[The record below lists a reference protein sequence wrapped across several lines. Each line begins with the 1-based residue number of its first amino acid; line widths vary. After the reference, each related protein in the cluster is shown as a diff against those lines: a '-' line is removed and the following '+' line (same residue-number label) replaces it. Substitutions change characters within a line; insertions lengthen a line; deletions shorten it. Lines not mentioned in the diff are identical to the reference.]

1 MGGRR
6 RTPARATGPRC
17 RGVHQVFTC
26 PIDRRLRLCTRVGTQ
41 HLFVVACRRSCVL
54 PDASGLGGA
63 ASAGGAMR
71 VRAACAACGCGCCCG
86 GVCAAAV
93 AVAGARG
100 VEGARVAAAW
110 CARRARRGREAG
122 FLSHLRAGCARV
134 PLFLCSRCRR
144 CRRRPSALRSR
155 PCPRGEWSVFMAL
168 PAARVAQQ
176 RAARRRCW
184 RGAGGRCRSWL

>member
-1 MGGRR
+1 MGGRG

-17 RGVHQVFTC
+17 RGGHQVFAC

-122 FLSHLRAGCARV
+122 FPVACAGGCARV

-155 PCPRGEWSVFMAL
+155 PCPRGERSVFMAL

-176 RAARRRCW
+176 GAARRRCW